1 MEALDTRILWRN
13 DAIHRGGLWMT
24 LNANNAVPLY
34 EQVKINLQ
42 SQMASRAF
50 LPGQRLPSET
60 ELCQN
65 FGVSRI
71 TVRRALDDLV
81 NEGILER
88 KQGKGTFVAERK
100 SKIQIKPLNNLG
112 GGFTDSK
119 VPGIQQNTRL
129 ISKKVCTCS
138 KMEMEILGLNP
149 EDMVLVFDRLML
161 TDGTPM
167 MLDHSVY
174 PAQRFHG
181 MFDQIQND
189 VSTYKILREQYGIL
203 SFRTQKEISI
213 AYAEEEQASLLNC
226 SVGAPLFR
234 VFKQVHSEENEP
246 IHFSIL
252 LFAADRTVF
261 TYE

>member
-1 MEALDTRILWRN
+1 
-13 DAIHRGGLWMT
+13 
-24 LNANNAVPLY
+24 
-34 EQVKINLQ
+34 
-42 SQMASRAF
+42 
-50 LPGQRLPSET
+50 
-60 ELCQN
+60 
-65 FGVSRI
+65 
-71 TVRRALDDLV
+71 
-81 NEGILER
+81 
-88 KQGKGTFVAERK
+88 
-100 SKIQIKPLNNLG
+100 
-112 GGFTDSK
+112 
-119 VPGIQQNTRL
+119 
-129 ISKKVCTCS
+129 
-138 KMEMEILGLNP
+138 MEMEILGLNP

-181 MFDQIQND
+181 MFDQIQDD

>member
-1 MEALDTRILWRN
+1 
-13 DAIHRGGLWMT
+13 MT

-149 EDMVLVFDRLML
+149 EDMVLVFDRLKLIKSFGNSME
-161 TDGTPM
+161 
-167 MLDHSVY
+167 SY
-174 PAQRFHG
+174 PSGRKKKSA
-181 MFDQIQND
+181 
-189 VSTYKILREQYGIL
+189 
-203 SFRTQKEISI
+203 
-213 AYAEEEQASLLNC
+213 LLMPKKN
-226 SVGAPLFR
+226 R
-234 VFKQVHSEENEP
+234 
-246 IHFSIL
+246 L
-252 LFAADRTVF
+252 LC
-261 TYE
+261 